1 MLSKEQ
7 LEDVKK
13 WLNEGKFIEDWLRV
27 NGIQVQDRDEA
38 IADIMS
44 DKNKTASV
52 TKPIRPVIT
61 KSTVVVEDAD
71 EDAI

>member
-13 WLNEGKFIEDWLRV
+13 WLNEGNFIEDWLRV

-61 KSTVVVEDAD
+61 KSTVVVEDDD